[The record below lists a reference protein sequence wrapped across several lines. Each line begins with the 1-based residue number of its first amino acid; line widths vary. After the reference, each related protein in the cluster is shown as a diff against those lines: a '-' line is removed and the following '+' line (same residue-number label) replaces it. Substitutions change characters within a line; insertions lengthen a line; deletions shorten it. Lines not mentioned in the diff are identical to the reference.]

1 MNYQMGLSAFLKNNT
16 STQPPWQEIV
26 DVSKSSGAT

>member
-1 MNYQMGLSAFLKNNT
+1 MNYQMGLSDFLKNNT

-26 DVSKSSGAT
+26 DISKSSGAT